1 MHDGG
6 WFGMGGMGS
15 YWLVPVLIVV
25 LGILAWTIFARR
37 RPGDGA
43 R

>member
-15 YWLVPVLIVV
+15 YWLIPVLVVVIV
-25 LGILAWTIFARR
+25 ILAWAFARR
-37 RPGDGA
+37 RSRERP
-43 R
+43 

>member
-6 WFGMGGMGS
+6 WFGMGGMGL
-15 YWLVPVLIVV
+15 YWQLPVLIAVV
-25 LGILAWTIFARR
+25 VIVAWLFASRR
-37 RPGDGA
+37 SRSG